1 MKKKCICCGIEK
13 DISEYYSHPR
23 TADGHLNKCKE
34 CCKKQNKDN
43 REKHLE
49 YYREYDR
56 NRKAKANDTSGG
68 MNMFEKEA
76 EDSFKCKKVL
86 YKWETDKHSYI
97 DGFKDGA
104 KFGYDKA
111 NEWHN
116 LQENPTDLP
125 KCEENEQII
134 FYVKE
139 WIESIQKYRTH
150 YCLGFY
156 KKAFLHD
163 DVKVF
168 VEKSRGYENEHLP
181 ISVLR
186 WRKLEKWE
194 SE

>member
-56 NRKAKANDTSGG
+56 NRKAKENDTSGG

-111 NEWHN
+111 NEWHYVKDGN
-116 LQENPTDLP
+116 PNNENDILCQISKDEVVVGYYHTVAKRYITIDGQDLYNVIAWKEITLPSLP
-125 KCEENEQII
+125 KEI
-134 FYVKE
+134 KE
-139 WIESIQKYRTH
+139 K
-150 YCLGFY
+150 
-156 KKAFLHD
+156 
-163 DVKVF
+163 
-168 VEKSRGYENEHLP
+168 
-181 ISVLR
+181 
-186 WRKLEKWE
+186 
-194 SE
+194 